1 MSRAFESI
9 RRSIG
14 AGRRTSKAVTL
25 RRPIWR
31 VQRGSRQIDLV
42 PSRGKPR
49 NGGLQM
55 TDTSNQDIE
64 KIIQALHTI
73 LYFRSNY
80 PSTAEAQRII
90 QETLQVLKGDGRS
103 LLCTNVSIAIGA
115 SLSNKEVQVSP
126 RDF

>member
-1 MSRAFESI
+1 
-9 RRSIG
+9 
-14 AGRRTSKAVTL
+14 
-25 RRPIWR
+25 
-31 VQRGSRQIDLV
+31 
-42 PSRGKPR
+42 
-49 NGGLQM
+49 M

>member
-1 MSRAFESI
+1 
-9 RRSIG
+9 
-14 AGRRTSKAVTL
+14 
-25 RRPIWR
+25 
-31 VQRGSRQIDLV
+31 
-42 PSRGKPR
+42 
-49 NGGLQM
+49 M
-55 TDTSNQDIE
+55 TDTWNRDIE

-73 LYFRSNY
+73 LYFKNNY

-115 SLSNKEVQVSP
+115 SLSSKEVQVSP

>member
-1 MSRAFESI
+1 
-9 RRSIG
+9 
-14 AGRRTSKAVTL
+14 
-25 RRPIWR
+25 
-31 VQRGSRQIDLV
+31 
-42 PSRGKPR
+42 
-49 NGGLQM
+49 M
-55 TDTSNQDIE
+55 TDTWNQDIE

-73 LYFRSNY
+73 LYFKKNY
-80 PSTAEAQRII
+80 PSTTEAQRII